1 MARTYRAAIIGFA
14 HMHINNVAVL
24 YDNHPQIEWAACAD
38 TKPLTPE
45 LRSAPYTRE
54 WNRDRLMKELQ
65 IKTYYDD
72 YREMLAQ
79 EKIDLAIVTSENA
92 QHPDICEACAAAG
105 VAMCVEKP
113 MAASLKDALRMV
125 RAANAGNTTLV
136 VNWPFT
142 WMPAARKIAQILE
155 EGRIGRILT
164 YKMRAAHS
172 GPLGSGAHHEGVDE
186 HAAPMTGPERAA
198 TWWHQRA
205 AGGGAMLDFCGYGA
219 MTSRWYI
226 GEPAVGV
233 MGMRANLDSGWGDAD
248 DNGAMLVR
256 FPSAMALLEGS
267 WTTHH
272 PGVPSGPIIY
282 GTAGTLVLDSTD
294 GEAVLRL
301 EHPGEET
308 EIVRPEELPEG
319 RTNVAEELVHHLE
332 TGEPLHRSLTADFN
346 LEVMAI
352 LDAGLRSADSGS
364 FETADHGGWMIG

>member
-1 MARTYRAAIIGFA
+1 MPTTYRAAIIGFA
-14 HMHINNVAVL
+14 HMHINNVAAL

-38 TKPLTPE
+38 TTPIIPE

-54 WNRDRLMKELQ
+54 WNRDRLMKELS
-65 IKTYYDD
+65 IGKCYDD
-72 YREMLAQ
+72 YREMLSA
-79 EKIDLAIVTSENA
+79 ERIDVAIVTSENA
-92 QHPDICEACAAAG
+92 QHADICEACAAAG
-105 VAMCVEKP
+105 VVMCVEKP
-113 MAASLKDALRMV
+113 MAASLEDALRMV
-125 RAANAGNTTLV
+125 RAAKAGDVALI

-142 WMPAARKIAQILE
+142 WMPAARKIAQVLE
-155 EGRIGRILT
+155 EGRIGSILT

-172 GPLGSGAHHEGVDE
+172 GPLGSGAHHQGVDE
-186 HAAPMTGPERAA
+186 QAAPMTGAERAA

-205 AGGGAMLDFCGYGA
+205 AGGGAMLDFCSYGA

-282 GTAGTLVLDSTD
+282 GTEGTLVLDSND
-294 GEAVLRL
+294 GEAVVRI
-301 EHPGEET
+301 ERAGEAT
-308 EIVRPEELPEG
+308 KIVEAGALPAG
-319 RTNVAEELVHHLE
+319 RTNVAEELIHHLE
-332 TGEPLHRSLTADFN
+332 TGDPLHQSLTADFN

-364 FETADHGGWMIG
+364 FETADHGGWRIG